1 MAALIT
7 LFRNAFGGLPTTVW
21 LLSLTQLINRSGT
34 MVVFFLAVYLKDEL
48 HFSLSQVGL
57 VMALFG
63 AGTLVGVFFGGRL
76 IDKVGYY
83 PVMVFSLIFG
93 GSLFIAVGFIRDY
106 YLLCIA
112 MFVLS
117 AMGEAFRP
125 ANMAAMSFYSTPET
139 YTRSITLNRLAI
151 NLGFSIGPALGGFLA
166 SVSYQWIFWADGIS
180 SLGAVVIL
188 LLFVKKKNTES
199 AHPKV
204 QADGSALLSPYKDK
218 WFLIF
223 LPMASLYAIA
233 FFQFFSTMPLYYKDV
248 AHLSEIQIGWLM
260 ALNGLL
266 VAVFEMLIIYKY
278 EKRWSLYN
286 FIALGAF
293 LLIPS
298 YLSLL
303 FFGGYAWLF
312 VLTVV
317 ISFSEMFAMP
327 FMNTF
332 MNNRAQQGKRGQYAS
347 LYIMAWSSSQILT
360 PIIATQIIG
369 SGGYDMLWIVL
380 AGFAAVCMVAV
391 LWLKSKVAQ

>member
-1 MAALIT
+1 M
-7 LFRNAFGGLPTTVW
+7 
-21 LLSLTQLINRSGT
+21 
-34 MVVFFLAVYLKDEL
+34 
-48 HFSLSQVGL
+48 
-57 VMALFG
+57 
-63 AGTLVGVFFGGRL
+63 
-76 IDKVGYY
+76 
-83 PVMVFSLIFG
+83 
-93 GSLFIAVGFIRDY
+93 
-106 YLLCIA
+106 LCVA

-139 YTRSITLNRLAI
+139 YTRAITLNRLAI

-166 SVSYQWIFWADGIS
+166 SISYQWIFWADGIS

-199 AHPKV
+199 AHPKA
-204 QADGSALLSPYKDK
+204 QGDGSALSSPYKDK

-266 VAVFEMLIIYKY
+266 VAVFEMLIIYKF

-293 LLIPS
+293 LLIPT
-298 YLSLL
+298 YISLL

-369 SGGYDMLWIVL
+369 AGGYDMLWIVL

-391 LWLKSKVAQ
+391 LWLKARVR

>member
-1 MAALIT
+1 
-7 LFRNAFGGLPTTVW
+7 
-21 LLSLTQLINRSGT
+21 
-34 MVVFFLAVYLKDEL
+34 
-48 HFSLSQVGL
+48 
-57 VMALFG
+57 
-63 AGTLVGVFFGGRL
+63 
-76 IDKVGYY
+76 
-83 PVMVFSLIFG
+83 
-93 GSLFIAVGFIRDY
+93 
-106 YLLCIA
+106 
-112 MFVLS
+112 
-117 AMGEAFRP
+117 
-125 ANMAAMSFYSTPET
+125 
-139 YTRSITLNRLAI
+139 
-151 NLGFSIGPALGGFLA
+151 
-166 SVSYQWIFWADGIS
+166 
-180 SLGAVVIL
+180 
-188 LLFVKKKNTES
+188 
-199 AHPKV
+199 
-204 QADGSALLSPYKDK
+204 
-218 WFLIF
+218 
-223 LPMASLYAIA
+223 MASLYAIA

-369 SGGYDMLWIVL
+369 AGGYDMLWVVL
-380 AGFAAVCMVAV
+380 ASFAALCMVSV